1 MSPRVRR
8 VALTG
13 GIATGKSHVRS
24 RLEQLGV
31 PTIDADRLA
40 RDAVAPGT
48 PGLTAVEKRFG
59 RGVIASD
66 GSLNRPRLASIVF
79 ADSQARRDLEA
90 IIHPEVRRA
99 TDAWF
104 DALDPAVHPL
114 AVADIPLLFEV
125 GREKDFDVVL
135 VAACSP
141 ETQLRR
147 VMQRDGLTE
156 AEARQRL
163 AAQLAIADK
172 VRRANFVINTEGSH
186 EDTDSQV
193 DSVLASLWSA

>member
-1 MSPRVRR
+1 MKLRR

-13 GIATGKSHVRS
+13 GIATGKSHVRA

-66 GSLNRPRLASIVF
+66 GSLNRPRLAAIVF
-79 ADSQARRDLEA
+79 ADQEARRDLEA

-104 DALDPAVHPL
+104 DSLDPAVHPL
-114 AVADIPLLFEV
+114 AIADIPLLFEV
-125 GREKDFDVVL
+125 GREKDFDSVIVV
-135 VAACSP
+135 ACDP
-141 ETQLRR
+141 GTQLRR
-147 VMQRDGLTE
+147 VMQRDRLTE
-156 AEARQRL
+156 SEARQRV
-163 AAQLAIADK
+163 AAQLPIGDK
-172 VRRANFVINTEGSH
+172 VRRADFVINTEGSY
-186 EDTDSQV
+186 EETDSQI
-193 DSVLASLWSA
+193 DRVLASLWSA

>member
-1 MSPRVRR
+1 
-8 VALTG
+8 
-13 GIATGKSHVRS
+13 
-24 RLEQLGV
+24 
-31 PTIDADRLA
+31 
-40 RDAVAPGT
+40 
-48 PGLTAVEKRFG
+48 
-59 RGVIASD
+59 
-66 GSLNRPRLASIVF
+66 
-79 ADSQARRDLEA
+79 
-90 IIHPEVRRA
+90 
-99 TDAWF
+99 
-104 DALDPAVHPL
+104 
-114 AVADIPLLFEV
+114 
-125 GREKDFDVVL
+125 

-193 DSVLASLWSA
+193 DSVLASLWTA